1 MSTAAA
7 GQQPGSRFHQFY
19 QLTKPRVVS
28 LIVFCAIIGMLLAVQ
43 GMAPLVPF
51 LAGTVGIAFVAG
63 AAAAMNCLVEPLKL
77 LIVGV
82 KIGVKMAFVG

>member
-28 LIVFCAIIGMLLAVQ
+28 LIVFCAIIGMLLAVP
-43 GMAPLVPF
+43 GMAPLVSHWWQAPRRR
-51 LAGTVGIAFVAG
+51 
-63 AAAAMNCLVEPLKL
+63 
-77 LIVGV
+77 
-82 KIGVKMAFVG
+82 